1 MTDKAS
7 KSNKDM
13 EARRRALSQWDNEGG
28 AEAQGPQLSASM
40 GDAEPRGLQLTNVEY
55 AELRTRVI
63 ALENIII
70 ALLATASEQ
79 QLEQAREMADYISP
93 RPGFTPHPL
102 TIQAATQMNHL
113 VERASRFRD

>member
-1 MTDKAS
+1 MTDEAS
-7 KSNKDM
+7 DANKDM

-28 AEAQGPQLSASM
+28 AQAQGPQLSTSM
-40 GDAEPRGLQLTNVEY
+40 ADAETGALKLTNVEY

-70 ALLATASEQ
+70 ALLATASKQ
-79 QLEQAREMADYISP
+79 QLEQAHEMADYISP

-102 TIQAATQMNHL
+102 TIQAATQMTHL